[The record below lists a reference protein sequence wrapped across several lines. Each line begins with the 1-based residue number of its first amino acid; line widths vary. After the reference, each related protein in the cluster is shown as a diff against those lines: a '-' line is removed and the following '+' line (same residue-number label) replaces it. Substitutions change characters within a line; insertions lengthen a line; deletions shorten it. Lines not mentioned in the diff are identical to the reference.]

1 MYKEIPKADTKIER
15 PHNPRCNAN
24 IFEIITSSWMSNL
37 LKIGRH
43 RDLVETD
50 LYTTLDEHIASV
62 LGDQLEKTWRS
73 ELANAYSVNRKPTLL
88 RALIRMFGAKYMFLG
103 FVICI
108 IETVFKISQ
117 PILIGEL
124 LECFNPDNSEN
135 SDIRYT
141 YICAF
146 GLVISLFITKCIHCV
161 TCQEVLNETMKMRV
175 ACSSL
180 IYRKALFLSN
190 KAFGETTDGQMINLI
205 SNDVNHFDIALQKLH
220 YLWIGPL
227 QTIVV
232 TYLLWKEIGVSSLI
246 GIAAFFFFIPLQ
258 GWMGKKISEIHLKTI
273 KKTDERIRLMN
284 EIILGIQVI
293 KMYTWEKPFSK
304 LIEYVRKM
312 EVEQIEE
319 SSFIGFVSILF
330 KVFQTRFQ
338 LFVSIVLYTLLGNH
352 ISVHK
357 VYVLTSIYNVL
368 HVSMAALF
376 SSSLLKIG
384 EFIVSI
390 KRIENFLLLEEKDQI
405 PKCCSK
411 SDTLVE
417 NDVIQ
422 SLIADDNTKNDCTD
436 MENETELDKDN
447 GIVILNATAKW
458 TDDQNSNTLEKINL
472 TVIPGRLLAVIGPVG
487 AGKSSLIHAILRE
500 LPILEG
506 RISVNGV
513 VSYAAQ
519 EPWIFSG
526 SVRQN
531 ILFGSPMDKERFKQ
545 VIDVCALK
553 SDLDQFPL
561 GDETVVGERGITL
574 SGGQRARIY
583 LARAVYKQADIYLL
597 DDPLSAVDVRV
608 GKHLFEKCILDYLK
622 TKTCILITHQV
633 QYLSDVDQIVLMEN
647 GNIVSEGSYQDL
659 KSCNFDFANL
669 LGSSNDNN
677 IENEIETNSKNSN
690 RGDTYLVSSLHGS
703 SNSIISSKYKNQI
716 SNDPAPRPN
725 KISALQSYEYNSKNT
740 FFSYIL
746 AGGSAINIGFCIFM
760 CIITQVLIIS
770 GDYWLSFWVNQEV
783 YEFHKLL
790 NTSHNTNNTSVPRD
804 SYSASLLMSNFQQHF
819 VIIYVVLM
827 VSLIVSGIV
836 RSVIFVK
843 MTTKSSVNLHNQMFN
858 SIIRTSMFFFN
869 TNSSG
874 QVLNRFSKD
883 MAEVDKI
890 LPNIFLDSIQ
900 TALFILGT
908 LFIVALTNFHL
919 FIPTIM
925 VSIIIYKLRCMYFNP
940 SQGVKRLEGT
950 TRSPVL
956 AHMNSSLQGLTT
968 IRAFK
973 VELILSQEFDK
984 HQDLHTSASHLC
996 YCLNQGFG
1004 FWLDIICIIYISIV
1018 ISSFLVI
1025 GNNVPGGSV
1034 GLALT
1039 QVISLIGRIEWGV
1052 QLSTSLENKMINV
1065 ERILEYTHL
1074 PIEET
1079 LQSSTKKPKPKGWP
1093 YSGKIVFEH
1102 FNLRYSPDSPYVLKD
1117 LNVQIQTMEKIG
1129 IVGRTGAGK
1138 SSFIGALFRL
1148 ALNEGKI
1155 IIDGVDIHELEL
1167 KDLRSKLSIIP
1178 QEPVLFSGTMRTN
1191 LDPFDEYPDH
1201 ALWNALDEVELK
1213 DYIEDLPD
1221 GLNSKMS
1228 ASGSNFSVGQRQLVC
1243 LARAIVQK
1251 NKILILD
1258 EATANVDPLTD
1269 NLIQNTIRNKF
1280 RFCTV
1285 LTIAH
1290 RLNTIMDSDKVLVMD
1305 FGKIIEF
1312 DHPYRLLKNI
1322 NGFFYKM
1329 VEQTGKDT
1337 AYFLHIVASEVSP
1350 NTFRFSIYIIL
1361 LKSLYHII
1369 LEF

>member
-1 MYKEIPKADTKIER
+1 
-15 PHNPRCNAN
+15 
-24 IFEIITSSWMSNL
+24 
-37 LKIGRH
+37 
-43 RDLVETD
+43 
-50 LYTTLDEHIASV
+50 
-62 LGDQLEKTWRS
+62 
-73 ELANAYSVNRKPTLL
+73 
-88 RALIRMFGAKYMFLG
+88 MFGAKYMFLG

-108 IETVFKISQ
+108 LEVIFKISQ

-124 LECFNPDNSEN
+124 LEYFNPDKTKNA
-135 SDIRYT
+135 DIIYT
-141 YICAF
+141 YICAS
-146 GLVISLFITKCIHCV
+146 GLIFSLFITTNLHYL
-161 TCQEVLNETMKMRV
+161 TDQEVLNEALKARV
-175 ACSSL
+175 ACCSI

-190 KAFGETTDGQMINLI
+190 KALDETTVGQMINLI
-205 SNDVNHFDIALQKLH
+205 SNDVNQFDVSLHKLH

-232 TYLLWKEIGVSSLI
+232 TYLLWQEIGVSSLI

-258 GWMGKKISEIHLKTI
+258 GWMGKKMSEIYLKTA

-304 LIEYVRKM
+304 LIEYVRKL
-312 EVEQIEE
+312 EVEQIKG
-319 SSFIGFVSILF
+319 STFIKLMSVSFKI
-330 KVFQTRFQ
+330 FQVKFQ
-338 LFVSIVLYTLLGNH
+338 LFISIILYISLGNQ

-357 VYVLTSIYNVL
+357 VYVLTSLYTIL
-368 HVSMAALF
+368 HFSMAVRFCA
-376 SSSLLKIG
+376 SLLYIG
-384 EFIVSI
+384 ELIASI

-574 SGGQRARIY
+574 SGGQRARIN

-677 IENEIETNSKNSN
+677 IENGTETTTIKNNSAQSLVVSPLLGPNN
-690 RGDTYLVSSLHGS
+690 R
-703 SNSIISSKYKNQI
+703 IITSKYENQNGDGKL
-716 SNDPAPRPN
+716 SKPK
-725 KISALQSYEYNSKNT
+725 KISEIQSYKCNFKSIFT
-740 FFSYIL
+740 SYVM
-746 AGGSAINIGFCIFM
+746 AGGRIHNILLGIFFCIF
-760 CIITQVLIIS
+760 TQVLTTS
-770 GDYWLSFWVNQEV
+770 GDFWLSIWVNQE
-783 YEFHKLL
+783 EFKYHKLL
-790 NTSHNTNNTSVPRD
+790 NISCCSNNTSATRD
-804 SYSASLLMSNFQQHF
+804 KYSSSLLISKFQRYF
-819 VIIYVVLM
+819 LMIYVLLTIF
-827 VSLIVSGIV
+827 LIVSVII
-836 RSVIFVK
+836 RSAIFVK
-843 MTTKSSVNLHNQMFN
+843 MTTNASINLHNQMFY
-858 SIIRTSMFFFN
+858 SIIRTPMFFFN
-869 TNSSG
+869 TNTSG
-874 QVLNRFSKD
+874 QILNRFSKD
-883 MAEVDKI
+883 MSAVDKN
-890 LPNIFLDSIQ
+890 LPNIYFECIQ
-900 TALFILGT
+900 VALLSLGSV
-908 LFIVALTNFHL
+908 FIVVFTSLYYL
-919 FIPTIM
+919 SIPTIIAG
-925 VSIIIYKLRCMYFNP
+925 IIIYKLKYFHLNT
-940 SQGVKRLEGT
+940 SQSVQRLEGE

-956 AHMNSSLQGLTT
+956 AHMNASLQGLTT

-973 VELILSQEFDK
+973 VEDILSREFDK
-984 HQDLHTSASHLC
+984 HQDLHSSASHLST
-996 YCLNQGFG
+996 CLSLGFG
-1004 FWLDIICIIYISIV
+1004 FWLDIICIIYLSVV
-1018 ISSFLVI
+1018 ISCFLVI
-1025 GNNVPGGSV
+1025 DNNVLGGSV

-1039 QVISLIGRIEWGV
+1039 QVITLIGRIEFGV
-1052 QLSTSLENKMINV
+1052 QLTTFLENQMINV

-1269 NLIQNTIRNKF
+1269 KLIQNTIRNKF
-1280 RFCTV
+1280 RYCTV

-1337 AYFLHIVASEVSP
+1337 AYLLHNVASESFKKAKPQV
-1350 NTFRFSIYIIL
+1350 NEEI
-1361 LKSLYHII
+1361 
-1369 LEF
+1369 